1 MTVFWG
7 AGIQKSKNMVSLIIC
22 PSFGIR
28 RKINRKNNYSVPLR
42 NDRPV
47 RDGHEGW
54 TYQELGK
61 GQSDG

>member
-1 MTVFWG
+1 
-7 AGIQKSKNMVSLIIC
+7 MVSLIIC
-22 PSFGIR
+22 PSFSIR

-54 TYQELGK
+54 TYQELAK
-61 GQSDG
+61 GRSDG